1 MIVERLGGDYV
12 QPRASELPAIGGALQ
27 PPASAF
33 DQSLRHYRRREEEPR
48 GPSRGSN
55 ERTTTR
61 AGRSDKSGTD
71 MKSTDARRVFDTAPA
86 VLAGPAAEVARFIP
100 VLTHEEIPPPT
111 QRKAPAPARNS
122 KRRDAAAAERNECIE
137 VVVER
142 TGTRFLLSRD
152 ADRWLVSF
160 PSQVLDEAQRDRLV
174 ELLREQFAAR
184 GLGAVDAIAG

>member
-1 MIVERLGGDYV
+1 MIVARLGGEYV
-12 QPRASELPAIGGALQ
+12 RPRASEPPAIGSALQ

-33 DQSLRHYRRREEEPR
+33 DQSLRQYRRREADTR
-48 GPSRGSN
+48 GPLRDSN
-55 ERTTTR
+55 ERATAR
-61 AGRSDKSGTD
+61 ARRSDKSATD
-71 MKSTDARRVFDTAPA
+71 VKSTDARRAFDAAPA
-86 VLAGPAAEVARFIP
+86 LLAGPAAEVLRFIP
-100 VLTHEEIPPPT
+100 VLTHEEIPSPT

-137 VVVER
+137 VVVDR
-142 TGTRFLLSRD
+142 TGTRFVLSRD

-160 PSQVLDEAQRDRLV
+160 PPQALDEAQRDRLV